1 MMKADV
7 MPWNKKILSMSSQTT
22 TTKATTK
29 LPPVPESVLK
39 RRKRNAALQAGL
51 RKHIP
56 KVKKARALKRKA
68 IFKKAEKYVAEY
80 RAKEREEIRLK
91 RLAKQENNF
100 YVPAQPKL
108 ALVIRIRGINQMHP
122 KPRKI
127 LQLLRL
133 RQINNATFVR
143 ITAATTAMLR
153 LVEPYIV
160 YGYPN
165 LKTVQ
170 QLIYKR
176 GYGRVRGIRTP
187 FVSNAVIEKRLGRF
201 GITCMED
208 LIHEIH
214 TVGKNFKEANHFLW
228 AFHLNP
234 PRGGWTKVTN
244 AYHEGGDFGNR
255 EEFINQLIRR
265 MV

>member
-1 MMKADV
+1 
-7 MPWNKKILSMSSQTT
+7 MSSKTPE
-22 TTKATTK
+22 TTKTVQAATK
-29 LPPVPESVLK
+29 LPSVPESVLK
-39 RRKRNAALQAGL
+39 RRKRNAVFQARL
-51 RKHIP
+51 AKHIP
-56 KVKKARALKRKA
+56 KVRKTRALKRRT
-68 IFKKAEKYVAEY
+68 IFKKAAKYAREYEQQEKQA
-80 RAKEREEIRLK
+80 IRLN
-91 RLAKQENNF
+91 REAKAQNNF
-100 YVPAQPKL
+100 YVPPQPKL

-143 ITAATTAMLR
+143 LSGATIAMLR
-153 LVEPYIV
+153 LVEPYVV

-170 QLIYKR
+170 QLVYKR
-176 GYGRVRGIRTP
+176 GFGRIRGIRTP
-187 FVSNAVIEKRLGRF
+187 IVSNAVIEKALGKS
-201 GITCMED
+201 GITCVED
-208 LIHEIH
+208 LIHEIY
-214 TVGKNFKEANHFLW
+214 TVGPNFKTANHFLW

-234 PRGGWTKVTN
+234 PRGGWTSVTT
-244 AYHEGGDFGNR
+244 AYTEGGDFGNR

>member
-1 MMKADV
+1 LPALNLIGFNGKGHAFTFIYSKV
-7 MPWNKKILSMSSQTT
+7 
-22 TTKATTK
+22 
-29 LPPVPESVLK
+29 PPVPESILK

-51 RKHIP
+51 KKHIP
-56 KVKKARALKRKA
+56 KAKKARSLKRKA
-68 IFKKAEKYVAEY
+68 VFKKAEKYVKEY
-80 RAKEREEIRLK
+80 RQKEKEEIRLK
-91 RLAKQENNF
+91 RIAKQHNNY

-122 KPRKI
+122 KPRKV

-143 ITAATTAMLR
+143 LTAATVAMLR

-165 LKTVQ
+165 LKTVE

-176 GYGRVRGIRTP
+176 GFARVNGTRTP
-187 FVSNAVIEKRLGRF
+187 IVSNAVIEKNLGRS
-201 GITCMED
+201 GITCMAD
-208 LIHEIH
+208 LVHEIH
-214 TVGKNFKEANHFLW
+214 TVGPHFKDANHFLW

-234 PRGGWTKVTN
+234 PRGGWTKVTQ
-244 AYHEGGDFGNR
+244 AYTEGGDFGNR
-255 EEFINQLIRR
+255 EEFINSLIRK
-265 MV
+265 MI